1 MAYFPFSK
9 QNNGQRPTQQSD
21 SDRTRRELNA
31 RKQLAK
37 FDDHFND
44 PNTVVRLDSTYSS
57 KNGNRKS
64 RYIVSRNGAD
74 LYKAK
79 FRRADNREKLVQV
92 VSIKHIKKKPR
103 KK

>member
-1 MAYFPFSK
+1 MAYFPFNRQ
-9 QNNGQRPTQQSD
+9 QNNGQRPSQSD

-57 KNGNRKS
+57 KSGNRKS

-79 FRRADNREKLVQV
+79 FRRADNREKFVQV